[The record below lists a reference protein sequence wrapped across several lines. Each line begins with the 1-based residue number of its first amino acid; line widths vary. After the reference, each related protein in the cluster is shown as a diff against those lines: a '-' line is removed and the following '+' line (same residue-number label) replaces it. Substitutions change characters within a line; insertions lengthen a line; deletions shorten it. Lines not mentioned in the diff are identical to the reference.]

1 MKHLI
6 AISMMTAV
14 ALATPVPSAAQASP
28 PQLPALT
35 QQQSKELEARMDAY
49 RRFTDERVARG
60 EITADEASRLL
71 TWREWQLARQIASA
85 SSRGADAPS
94 NVPPDYVAPPDDA
107 AASTPRDVYIAPPR
121 DVYVAPGPAPAYRY
135 DYPAPSYAAP
145 YYWGPRPYAYWGP
158 SICAGGFGRHFGGRV
173 CF

>member
-6 AISMMTAV
+6 AISMVATL
-14 ALATPVPSAAQASP
+14 ALATPMPSAAQAP

-35 QQQSKELEARMDAY
+35 QQQSQDLEARMDAY
-49 RRFTDERVARG
+49 RRYTDERVARG
-60 EITADEASRLL
+60 EITRDEASRLL
-71 TWREWQLARQIASA
+71 SWREWQLARQIAST
-85 SSRGADAPS
+85 SWDRTDTQGD
-94 NVPPDYVAPPDDA
+94 VPPDYVAPPDDD

-121 DVYVAPGPAPAYRY
+121 AAYVAPPPTRY
-135 DYPAPSYAAP
+135 YYPAPYYPAP